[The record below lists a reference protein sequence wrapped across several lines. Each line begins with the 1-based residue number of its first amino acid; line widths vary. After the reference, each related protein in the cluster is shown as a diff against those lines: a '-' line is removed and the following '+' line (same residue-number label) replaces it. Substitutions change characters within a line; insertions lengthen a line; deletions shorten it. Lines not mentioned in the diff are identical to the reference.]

1 VSLGQG
7 AYGVVDS
14 FRRRAG
20 HRLRFGGRYSFDD
33 RSRGSDT
40 LVLILAGFKEYLWP
54 YSLGRLAEL
63 IPAEADVCLLS
74 AGVQPPELA
83 ETAKRNRWSYLTT
96 QTRRISTVQN
106 IAIREH
112 PQADW
117 IYKVDEDVLVTDRC
131 FERLH
136 TGYLAVEDEGE
147 FRVGF
152 TAPVLNVN
160 GFSYVPFLDALGLKE
175 EYASEFGG
183 IPRACTGIPIQ
194 REGPP
199 AAWIWRHS
207 LPVDEVARRFTEQP
221 FSYSIIPHR
230 FSTGMVLFR
239 REFWELME
247 GIRAPLTPPGAG
259 IDEAYLCSQCVD
271 RSRVM
276 VLVHNAYAGHYAF
289 GRQEATMRAMLDELR
304 PGLALAR

>member
-1 VSLGQG
+1 MSARER
-7 AYGVVDS
+7 AYGVVDGL
-14 FRRRAG
+14 RRRGG

-33 RSRGSDT
+33 RRRDSET

-63 IPAEADVCLLS
+63 VPPDADVCLLS
-74 AGVQPPELA
+74 AGVHPPELA
-83 ETAKRNRWSYLTT
+83 KTAQRNNWSYLTT
-96 QTRRISTVQN
+96 ETRRISTVQN

-117 IYKVDEDVLVTDRC
+117 IYKVDEDVLVTDKC
-131 FERLH
+131 FEHVRS
-136 TGYLAVEDEGE
+136 GYLAVEDTGE
-147 FRVGF
+147 FRPGF
-152 TAPVLNVN
+152 AAPILNVN
-160 GFSYVPFLDALGLKE
+160 GFSYVPFLEALGLRD
-175 EYASEFGG
+175 EYASQFGG
-183 IPRACTGIPIQ
+183 TPRACTGIPIHRQ
-194 REGPP
+194 GP
-199 AAWIWRHS
+199 AAAWVWRHS
-207 LPVDEVARRFTEQP
+207 VPVDAVARRFTEQP

-230 FSTGMVLFR
+230 FSTGFVLFR
-239 REFWELME
+239 REFWVLME

-304 PGLALAR
+304 PGLGLAR